1 MHILDNVGG
10 IQMEKY
16 SLRVHNAKSTNEWI
30 DLKSPFDGKLI
41 AQIERGDDSTIEQAL
56 QNAQFYFEHN
66 MKKMPAWQ
74 RAEIIRKV
82 AALMEKNV
90 EDLAHTIALEGGKP
104 KKDARIEVI
113 RAINTMRMSAEEAVR
128 LNGEQ
133 ITMDRAKG
141 SENHTAFTIK
151 QGVGPVLAIS
161 AFNHPVNLICHQVAT
176 AFAAGNTVIVKPAS
190 QTPISAI
197 KIVDFFKK
205 AGLPDGII
213 SLLMI
218 PGKETE
224 KVVTDKRIKF
234 ITFIGSAEVGWNLQK
249 IIQPGVRMEL
259 EHGGTAVCVL
269 DKMARLDRAVP
280 AIVKGGFYHAGQVCV
295 STQIVYVHENIYS
308 EFMDDFVEQ
317 VGQLKT
323 GDATDENTDVG
334 PIINKYELDR
344 VDEWVIDA
352 ISEGAKLRKGG
363 HRINTSCYAP
373 TILENVTPSMNVY
386 NKEVFG
392 PVVSIIKYKELDDI
406 IRTVNRTDYSFQTS
420 IFTQDIDIAMY
431 YAKNI
436 ETKACII
443 NDHTAFRVDWM
454 PFGGAKESGLHVGGV
469 KYSIEDMTEEKLI
482 VLKNYNL

>member
-1 MHILDNVGG
+1 
-10 IQMEKY
+10 MEKY
-16 SLRVHNAKSTNEWI
+16 SLRVHNAKPTNDWI
-30 DLKSPFDGKLI
+30 ELKSPFDAKII
-41 AQIERGDDSTIEQAL
+41 AEIERGNDSTIEQAL
-56 QNAQFYFEHN
+56 QNAQFHFEHT
-66 MKKMPAWQ
+66 MKKMPAWK
-74 RAEIIRKV
+74 RAEILRSV
-82 AALMEKNV
+82 AHLIEQNV
-90 EDLAHTIALEGGKP
+90 EDLAKTIALEGGKP
-104 KKDARIEVI
+104 KKDARIEVL
-113 RAINTMRMSAEEAVR
+113 RAVNTMRMSAEESIR

-133 ITMDRAKG
+133 ITMDRSQG
-141 SENHTAFTIK
+141 SENHIAYTIK

-176 AFAAGNTVIVKPAS
+176 AFAAGNTIIVKPAS
-190 QTPISAI
+190 QTPISAF
-197 KIVDFFKK
+197 KLVDFFKK
-205 AGLPDGII
+205 AGVPEGVI

-259 EHGGTAVCVL
+259 EHGGTAVSVV
-269 DKMARLDRAVP
+269 DKMARLDRAIP
-280 AIVKGGFYHAGQVCV
+280 AIVKGGYYHAGQVCV
-295 STQIVYVHENIYS
+295 STQIVYVHDSLYQ
-308 EFMDDFVEQ
+308 EFMEDFTDQ

-334 PIINKYELDR
+334 PIINKSELNR
-344 VDEWVIDA
+344 VDDWVMEAIDQ
-352 ISEGAKLRKGG
+352 GAKLRKGG
-363 HRINTSCYAP
+363 HRLNSSCYAP
-373 TILENVTPSMNVY
+373 TILENVKPSMKVY

-392 PVVSIIKYKELDDI
+392 PVVSVIRYTDLDDI
-406 IRTVNRTDYSFQTS
+406 IRTVNCTDYSFQTS
-420 IFTQDIDIAMY
+420 IFTQDIDTAMH

-482 VLKNYNL
+482 IMKNYPL

>member
-1 MHILDNVGG
+1 
-10 IQMEKY
+10 MEKY
-16 SLRVHNAKSTNEWI
+16 SLRVHNAKPTNDWLE
-30 DLKSPFDGKLI
+30 LKSPFDAKII
-41 AQIERGDDSTIEQAL
+41 AEIERGDDHTIEQAL
-56 QNAQFYFEHN
+56 QNAQFHFEHT

-74 RAEIIRKV
+74 RAEIIRSV
-82 AALMEKNV
+82 ADQMEKNV

-104 KKDARIEVI
+104 KKDARVEVL
-113 RAINTMRMSAEEAVR
+113 RAVNTMRMSAEEAIR

-133 ITMDRAKG
+133 LTMDRAKG
-141 SENHTAFTIK
+141 SENHTAYTIK

-197 KIVDFFKK
+197 KIVDFFKN
-205 AGLPDGII
+205 AGVPNGVIN
-213 SLLMI
+213 LLMI

-259 EHGGTAVCVL
+259 EHGGTAVCVV
-269 DKMARLDRAVP
+269 DKMARLDRAIP
-280 AIVKGGFYHAGQVCV
+280 AIVKGSYYHAGQVCV
-295 STQIVYVHENIYS
+295 STQIVYVHKSLYQ
-308 EFMDDFVEQ
+308 EFMDDFTEQ

-323 GDATDENTDVG
+323 GAATDENTDVG

-344 VDEWVIDA
+344 VDDWVMEA
-352 ISEGAKLRKGG
+352 INQGAKLRKGG
-363 HRINTSCYAP
+363 HRLNSSCYTP
-373 TILENVTPSMNVY
+373 TILENVTPEMKVY

-392 PVVSIIKYKELDDI
+392 PVVSVISYNDLDDI
-406 IRTVNRTDYSFQTS
+406 IRTVNCTNFSFQTS
-420 IFTQDIDIAMY
+420 IFTQDIDTAMH

-482 VLKNYNL
+482 VMKNYPL

>member
-1 MHILDNVGG
+1 
-10 IQMEKY
+10 MEKY
-16 SLRVHNAKSTNEWI
+16 SLRVHNAKPTDDWGEI
-30 DLKSPFDGKLI
+30 KSPFDGKSI
-41 AQIERGDDSTIEQAL
+41 AQIERGNNHTIEQAL
-56 QNAQFYFEHN
+56 QNAQFYFEHT
-66 MKKMPAWQ
+66 MKKMPAWK
-74 RAEIIRKV
+74 RAEIIRAV
-82 AALMEKNV
+82 ATEMEHNV
-90 EDLAHTIALEGGKP
+90 EDLAQTIALEGGKP
-104 KKDARIEVI
+104 KKDARVEVI

-141 SENHTAFTIK
+141 SENHTAYTVK

-197 KIVDFFKK
+197 KIVNFFKK
-205 AGLPDGII
+205 AGLPDGVI

-295 STQIVYVHENIYS
+295 STQIVYVHDSIYK
-308 EFMDDFVEQ
+308 EFMDDFTEQ

-323 GDATDENTDVG
+323 GDATDESTDVG
-334 PIINKYELDR
+334 PIISKYELDR
-344 VDEWVIDA
+344 VDEWVMES
-352 ISEGAKLRKGG
+352 ISQGAKLRKGG
-363 HRINTSCYAP
+363 HRINSSCYAP
-373 TILENVTPSMNVY
+373 TILENVTTDMKVY
-386 NKEVFG
+386 KQEVFG
-392 PVVSIIKYKELDDI
+392 PVVSVIRYTDLEDI
-406 IRTVNRTDYSFQTS
+406 IRTVNRTNYSFQTS
-420 IFTQDIDIAMY
+420 IFTQDIDTAMF

-482 VLKNYNL
+482 VMKNYNL